1 MCTLDPERAT
11 FQERDAR
18 RRRTDRHFS
27 CDEKQP
33 STIRNRSRDRG
44 VPVTSNSARARSVSY
59 PPARVHMP
67 STSQTALALALL
79 VACAGVD
86 GRNVVSS
93 ASAPASAASAP
104 APPRLPPRRRSR
116 TPTTFLT
123 RSGGSFPLPPRSSP
137 PTLEDELFACRATC
151 HDEAWDPVC
160 VRGRTYANAC
170 WSECS
175 SALGGS
181 PADAS
186 SSPSRTGACDA
197 KPSDE
202 CVRARASRGG
212 EKARRGNF
220 GWRPACGEDGVTYT
234 TACFASCSG
243 VRFARGECH
252 DLSRA

>member
-1 MCTLDPERAT
+1 MTRKRCALWIQSVRRSERETLDDDGRADT
-11 FQERDAR
+11 FRTTKNNPR
-18 RRRTDRHFS
+18 RSEIVRGTEAPRHL
-27 CDEKQP
+27 ELP
-33 STIRNRSRDRG
+33 
-44 VPVTSNSARARSVSY
+44 RARSVSY

-93 ASAPASAASAP
+93 ASAPAASAP
-104 APPRLPPRRRSR
+104 AFAPSPSLEDPDDVPDS
-116 TPTTFLT
+116 L
-123 RSGGSFPLPPRSSP
+123 GGLVPLPPRSSP

-186 SSPSRTGACDA
+186 SSPSRAGACDA

-202 CVRARASRGG
+202 CVRACVSRWGKG
-212 EKARRGNF
+212 EEGNF

>member
-11 FQERDAR
+11 FRERDAR

-27 CDEKQP
+27 YDKSNPRRSEIVRGTEASP
-33 STIRNRSRDRG
+33 SPRTPARPLRLIPSRARPHALHVPDHPRPRPPRRVRRRRRQERRLIRLRSRVRG
-44 VPVTSNSARARSVSY
+44 VGARARVC
-59 PPARVHMP
+59 PLAVARGPDDVP
-67 STSQTALALALL
+67 DSLGAL
-79 VACAGVD
+79 V
-86 GRNVVSS
+86 
-93 ASAPASAASAP
+93 
-104 APPRLPPRRRSR
+104 
-116 TPTTFLT
+116 
-123 RSGGSFPLPPRSSP
+123 PLPPRSSP

-186 SSPSRTGACDA
+186 SSPSRAGACDA

-202 CVRARASRGG
+202 CVRACVSRWGKG
-212 EKARRGNF
+212 EEGNF